1 MENQTSC
8 SGGQAAQEKL
18 CGLGNVAQGKWGED
32 VASRFLKDRG
42 WRIVGRRVRPCRR
55 DRRCEIDIVAFDP
68 GASRIVFVEVKTHA
82 TRSSFANRL
91 WGVDRRKKR
100 VLLRACATWLQHE
113 KWHGNFRFDVVEV
126 YGSRASSQEPR
137 IDHLENV
144 PLFGRN
150 WRFW

>member
-1 MENQTSC
+1 MSR
-8 SGGQAAQEKL
+8 
-18 CGLGNVAQGKWGED
+18 GLESVAQGEWGEG
-32 VASRFLKDRG
+32 VATRFLKEKG

-68 GASRIVFVEVKTHA
+68 DAARVVFVEVKTHRA
-82 TRSSFANRL
+82 RSPFACRL
-91 WGVDRRKKR
+91 WGVDRRKKS
-100 VLLRACATWLQHE
+100 VLLRACAAWLQHE

-126 YGSRASSQEPR
+126 FGRRAGSGTPA